1 MAGRCVG
8 SADDVNMAGFHDKN
22 SRVVG
27 TWKIIECVSLSGSSE
42 ATGIE
47 GTEFV
52 LSEAGDVTWTVTDGC
67 DALPLFSCQMY
78 EVYTYQNLQ
87 CYVNRTLLRFAA
99 YNGHI
104 IEFRLDQPVMSR
116 DLMLL
121 TYDGWFMLQCEKL
134 STPEIAP
141 DLPYSLLPALSDGYF
156 SDVTITAK
164 SGRKFEVHSIILESS
179 MPNMDWNSLCGMEDS
194 VLETILHF
202 LYSCCLPSTLTASTA
217 QKTIAATQHLDG
229 FEDFRK
235 KCDIFIKNTHLRN
248 RLVSLMQEVQECVEV
263 MVQLFNPSDPAVT
276 SPAHLITVLKAAL
289 RQMAIGV
296 VKVVELSQE
305 FEHCGW
311 RLTQAEQH
319 EVMRYTRS
327 QLPPLLAKVVRLLS
341 NVRASLA
348 ALNHHTRQQLAQQLV
363 PEINSVLQTVCVD
376 VGSLRTSL
384 EHIIQASSASLE
396 STHSP
401 THLLAKSLRN
411 DLHLRELQK
420 LRILQENLT
429 SFLNSLVHKREQF
442 KEMVGGARVRGVARI
457 IEHFTEELP
466 ILTLRLEEAA
476 AALEDMLEWSEFK
489 FVFKGAT
496 SKVGSIVERLVE
508 HRGVVEALVLELVE
522 RVGHPAFTTSLQ
534 HLGLLAPSQHP
545 SSGESPSPEDPKA
558 QEFGP
563 SAAADSNSQG
573 DMEVLMNSGS
583 RSNSNSS
590 DSSGSGS
597 HHHRSSLLDIIT
609 LHDEHSESPCQL
621 SLVRR
626 VCEPPPSRSN
636 PLAINVAR
644 LLTTPLLSD
653 MTFVV
658 VPPADDEASPTS
670 SQEELNVMEGHE
682 ASQSANKES
691 VKESRS
697 EWSELQQQ
705 QPGTMASSVPKVSST
720 VVRKVKKSLSLDRPS
735 VRMAMPSQA
744 YSLDCDAVTCS
755 DNNVLVTGSSFVSKD
770 QNQHQIADFKFAT
783 RNSKEGECDITEPSD
798 GGVKCDD
805 KVKSIVDEVE
815 SIEISAKCK
824 SLNSGVDE
832 ARNKTVIQ
840 ADCDKTSIDMD
851 LSCKFRHRMSLN
863 REHFEGVGGSGD
875 PCRCKDAD
883 NHLIRSR
890 NRVSYDVSVDQGVVL
905 RNELEENR
913 DKRGHEVKR
922 KSSETVT
929 DKEKKAGER
938 SEKDV
943 SSDSDKSKV
952 ALSGEETHY
961 KILIGETNKAN
972 TAYGVERQK
981 MCEMQNVENV
991 KLTKSQ
997 SLETQR
1003 KPRLTKTPSVT
1014 KEDGEIS
1021 KSLSLESRD
1030 EELLGTTPDHKSQ
1043 LNWEGVE
1050 LQAHRVVVAARC
1062 EWFRRALLSGMREAI
1077 DRCIVVHGCSVQTF
1091 QLLLGFLYAG
1101 HVECNSLPPD
1111 QLVDLLVLADHYG
1124 VDALK
1129 LLVESGLEQHV
1140 DYDSVVPLLTVAHH
1154 CNAAHLKEVCVRH
1167 CVVSA
1172 MVLEGETLGQLPED
1186 LRQHLTMALGKHR
1199 KWFSGAIGEEML
1211 VGDGTGGEDSP
1222 LSVSST
1228 DPLIDDQ
1235 VSFIPGLQYGYGG
1248 ESSLEGS
1255 NGRVEMVVQ
1264 QLREVV
1270 GQQVPHSTLVEMTL
1284 AADYDL
1290 NRALNFFFASSS

>member
-1 MAGRCVG
+1 MAGSGGGVA
-8 SADDVNMAGFHDKN
+8 ADDTNMAGFRDRN

-87 CYVNRTLLRFAA
+87 CYGNRTLLRFAA

-134 STPEIAP
+134 ATPEIAP
-141 DLPYSLLPALSDGYF
+141 DLPYSLLPALTDGYF
-156 SDVTITAK
+156 SDITITAK
-164 SGRKFEVHSIILESS
+164 SGRKFEVHSIILQSS
-179 MPNMDWNSLCGMEDS
+179 MPSVEWTSLCGLDDS
-194 VLETILHF
+194 ALETILYY
-202 LYSCCLPSTLTASTA
+202 LYSCCLPSTLTVATA
-217 QKTIAATQHLDG
+217 HKTIAATQHLEG

-235 KCDIFIKNTHLRN
+235 KCDIFIKNTNLRN
-248 RLVSLMQEVQECVEV
+248 RLVCLMQEVQECVEV

-276 SPAHLITVLKAAL
+276 SPTHLITVLKAAL

-305 FEHCGW
+305 FEQCGW

-327 QLPPLLAKVVRLLS
+327 QLPRLLATVVRLLA

-363 PEINSVLQTVCVD
+363 PEISSVLQTVCVD

-384 EHIIQASSASLE
+384 EHIIQASSTSLE
-396 STHSP
+396 SAHSP

-442 KEMVGGARVRGVARI
+442 EEIGGGARVRGVARI

-466 ILTLRLEEAA
+466 VLTLRLEEAA
-476 AALEDMLEWSEFK
+476 ADLEEIVEWSEFK

-508 HRGVVEALVLELVE
+508 HRGVVESLVAELVE

-534 HLGLLAPSQHP
+534 HLGLLAPLQDS
-545 SSGESPSPEDPKA
+545 SSGESPSPENSKA
-558 QEFGP
+558 QELRPSSANDLNSPGDVEGP
-563 SAAADSNSQG
+563 ADTS
-573 DMEVLMNSGS
+573 S
-583 RSNSNSS
+583 RSVSNSS
-590 DSSGSGS
+590 DTSSGSGQRRCPS
-597 HHHRSSLLDIIT
+597 IPNMDT
-609 LHDEHSESPCQL
+609 LHDEHTQSPYKL
-621 SLVRR
+621 SLVSR

-636 PLAINVAR
+636 PLAVNIAR
-644 LLTTPLLSD
+644 LLADPVLSD
-653 MTFVV
+653 MTFVI
-658 VPPADDEASPTS
+658 VPPADDEASPSS
-670 SQEELNVMEGHE
+670 SQEELDVIEGQE
-682 ASQSANKES
+682 ANKSASKES
-691 VKESRS
+691 VKESSS
-697 EWSELQQQ
+697 EWCELQQ
-705 QPGTMASSVPKVSST
+705 QPGTMSQAAPKMSST

-735 VRMAMPSQA
+735 VRATMPSQA
-744 YSLDCDAVTCS
+744 YSLDCDAMTCS
-755 DNNVLVTGSSFVSKD
+755 DNVLVPNIPIMPKYF
-770 QNQHQIADFKFAT
+770 NQHHPAADFKFIP
-783 RNSKEGECDITEPSD
+783 RSSKEIEITD
-798 GGVKCDD
+798 NNDVGAKCDD
-805 KVKSIVDEVE
+805 NVKLNVDEVKSIDA
-815 SIEISAKCK
+815 SGMYKTK
-824 SLNSGVDE
+824 SLDDSKS
-832 ARNKTVIQ
+832 KTL
-840 ADCDKTSIDMD
+840 AECDKTYVDMD
-851 LSCKFRHRMSLN
+851 RACKLRHSVTPS
-863 REHFEGVGGSGD
+863 RERCGSEEPYGRHYPDNHIVRPVSVGGS
-875 PCRCKDAD
+875 A
-883 NHLIRSR
+883 
-890 NRVSYDVSVDQGVVL
+890 VAVDQVYGL
-905 RNELEENR
+905 TNEAEERR
-913 DKRGHEVKR
+913 DK
-922 KSSETVT
+922 
-929 DKEKKAGER
+929 KEIEITRNGINVRNDRENKYEGS
-938 SEKDV
+938 SEKDIDG
-943 SSDSDKSKV
+943 DSDKSKMFD
-952 ALSGEETHY
+952 ETHY
-961 KILIGETNKAN
+961 KIRLGETDKIN
-972 TAYGVERQK
+972 TVLGVERLK
-981 MCEMQNVENV
+981 LCESPHVDSGKVN
-991 KLTKSQ
+991 KFLG
-997 SLETQR
+997 LETQ
-1003 KPRLTKTPSVT
+1003 KKGRLTKAPNITGDEDERIT
-1014 KEDGEIS
+1014 KS
-1021 KSLSLESRD
+1021 CSLEIRE
-1030 EELLGTTPDHKSQ
+1030 EELLGTTPEHKRQYS
-1043 LNWEGVE
+1043 WEIVE
-1050 LQAHRVVVAARC
+1050 LQAHRVVAAARC

-1101 HVECNSLPPD
+1101 HVECSSLPPD

-1140 DYDSVVPLLTVAHH
+1140 DDDSVVPLLTVAHH
-1154 CNAAHLKEVCVRH
+1154 CNATHLKEVCVHH

-1172 MVLEGETLGQLPED
+1172 VVLEGETLGQLPED

-1199 KWFSGAIGEEML
+1199 KWCSGAIGEEML
-1211 VGDGTGGEDSP
+1211 VGGEGTGGEDSP

-1228 DPLIDDQ
+1228 DPLTDDQ
-1235 VSFIPGLQYGYGG
+1235 VSLIPGLQYGFGG
-1248 ESSLEGS
+1248 EQSVESSNS
-1255 NGRVEMVVQ
+1255 RVESVVQ
-1264 QLREVV
+1264 QLREIV
-1270 GQQVPHSTLVEMTL
+1270 GQQVPRSRLVQITL
-1284 AADYDL
+1284 AADYDV

>member
-1 MAGRCVG
+1 MAGSGGGGR
-8 SADDVNMAGFHDKN
+8 ADDTTMAGFRDRN

-87 CYVNRTLLRFAA
+87 CYGNRTLLRFAA

-156 SDVTITAK
+156 SDIIITAK
-164 SGRKFEVHSIILESS
+164 SGRKFEVHSIVLESS
-179 MPNMDWNSLCGMEDS
+179 MPSIEWSSLCGVDDAA
-194 VLETILHF
+194 LETILHY
-202 LYSCCLPSTLTASTA
+202 LYSCCLPSTLTVATA
-217 QKTIAATQHLDG
+217 HKTIAATQHLDG
-229 FEDFRK
+229 FDDFRK
-235 KCDIFIKNTHLRN
+235 KCDIFIKNTNLRN
-248 RLVSLMQEVQECVEV
+248 RLVCLMQEVQECVEV

-276 SPAHLITVLKAAL
+276 SPTHLITVLKAAL

-305 FEHCGW
+305 FEQCGW

-327 QLPPLLAKVVRLLS
+327 QLPPLLATVVRLLA

-348 ALNHHTRQQLAQQLV
+348 VLNHHTRQQLAQQLV
-363 PEINSVLQTVCVD
+363 PEISSVLQTVCVD

-384 EHIIQASSASLE
+384 EHIIQASSTSLE
-396 STHSP
+396 SSHSP

-442 KEMVGGARVRGVARI
+442 EEIGGGARARGVARI

-466 ILTLRLEEAA
+466 VLTLRLEEAA
-476 AALEDMLEWSEFK
+476 ADLEDIVEWSEFK

-508 HRGVVEALVLELVE
+508 HRGVVESLVAELVE

-534 HLGLLAPSQHP
+534 HLGLLAPLQDS
-545 SSGESPSPEDPKA
+545 SSGESSSSPEDPKT
-558 QEFGP
+558 QELRP
-563 SAAADSNSQG
+563 SSAADTNSPG
-573 DMEVLMNSGS
+573 DIEGPVDCSS
-583 RSNSNSS
+583 RSFSNSS
-590 DSSGSGS
+590 DTSSGSGQRRCPS
-597 HHHRSSLLDIIT
+597 IPNVDA
-609 LHDEHSESPCQL
+609 LHDEHSHSPCKL
-621 SLVRR
+621 SLVSR

-636 PLAINVAR
+636 PLAVNIAR
-644 LLTTPLLSD
+644 LLSDPVLSD
-653 MTFVV
+653 MKFVV

-670 SQEELNVMEGHE
+670 SQEELDVIEGHGGN
-682 ASQSANKES
+682 QSASKES
-691 VKESRS
+691 MKESS
-697 EWSELQQQ
+697 LDWCEFPQ
-705 QPGTMASSVPKVSST
+705 QPQSGIMNAAVPKVSST

-735 VRMAMPSQA
+735 VRAAVPTQA
-744 YSLDCDAVTCS
+744 YSLDCDALTCS
-755 DNNVLVTGSSFVSKD
+755 DNVLVPNNSFMLKDFSQHHSADLKFVPRSTKESS
-770 QNQHQIADFKFAT
+770 
-783 RNSKEGECDITEPSD
+783 DIEVND
-798 GGVKCDD
+798 VNAKCDGN
-805 KVKSIVDEVE
+805 VKFCVDDAK
-815 SIEISAKCK
+815 SFDTSAKCK
-824 SLNSGVDE
+824 TKNFSLDE
-832 ARNKTVIQ
+832 TKNKALSVESDNIYDNT
-840 ADCDKTSIDMD
+840 D
-851 LSCKFRHRMSLN
+851 LSYKLRHSLSLS
-863 REHFEGVGGSGD
+863 REHTQDGYGGED
-875 PCRCKDAD
+875 LYAFKCAD
-883 NHLIRSR
+883 NHLVRPISLG
-890 NRVSYDVSVDQGVVL
+890 SVDILVGKGVALKNEVEDFKNKREHQVL
-905 RNELEENR
+905 KKDINTRTARERKQESSSDTEIGNESNMSKLFEDTHFKIHLSEESKQNNSVR
-913 DKRGHEVKR
+913 ETERRKACESQSVESGKQNIPESSEMDRKAVLTKAPNVDDEKMI
-922 KSSETVT
+922 KSSS
-929 DKEKKAGER
+929 
-938 SEKDV
+938 SE
-943 SSDSDKSKV
+943 SK
-952 ALSGEETHY
+952 
-961 KILIGETNKAN
+961 
-972 TAYGVERQK
+972 
-981 MCEMQNVENV
+981 
-991 KLTKSQ
+991 
-997 SLETQR
+997 
-1003 KPRLTKTPSVT
+1003 
-1014 KEDGEIS
+1014 
-1021 KSLSLESRD
+1021 
-1030 EELLGTTPDHKSQ
+1030 EELVGTTPEHKNRYS
-1043 LNWEGVE
+1043 WEGVE
-1050 LQAHRVVVAARC
+1050 LRAHRVVAAARC

-1101 HVECNSLPPD
+1101 HVECGNLPPD

-1140 DYDSVVPLLTVAHH
+1140 DDESVVPLLTVAHH
-1154 CNAAHLKEVCVRH
+1154 CNASHLKEVCVHH

-1172 MVLEGETLGQLPED
+1172 VVLEGETLAQLPED

-1199 KWFSGAIGEEML
+1199 KWCCGAIGEEML
-1211 VGDGTGGEDSP
+1211 VGGGGTGGEDSP

-1228 DPLIDDQ
+1228 DPLNDDQ
-1235 VSFIPGLQYGYGG
+1235 VSLIPGLQYGFGG
-1248 ESSLEGS
+1248 EASLEGS
-1255 NGRVEMVVQ
+1255 NGRVEAVVE

-1270 GQQVPHSTLVEMTL
+1270 GQQVPHSTLVRITL

-1290 NRALNFFFASSS
+1290 NRALNFFFASSP